1 MTYDDRM
8 ISRTLVLGGFRDFC
22 DVFALTFKAC
32 IKALVLDEGARCIM
46 LCIGKRVHRYFSKVS
61 NVPHFWWPWLMVCSQ
76 QQVGAGHTHLSTRG
90 IPLNSS
96 HWKWD
101 PSLWLAQ
108 CRHIRDSN
116 SKVLTRPVPP
126 DMEFVKNFTQPSHGI
141 RICIK
146 RKKIIYGKFFD
157 FCAEKCVYN

>member
-116 SKVLTRPVPP
+116 SKVLTRPFPP
-126 DMEFVKNFTQPSHGI
+126 IKLKRRQITKLLFVLFLKNTKENNRAWKHWDNFKI
-141 RICIK
+141 R
-146 RKKIIYGKFFD
+146 
-157 FCAEKCVYN
+157 V

>member
-126 DMEFVKNFTQPSHGI
+126 DMEFVKNFTHP
-141 RICIK
+141 
-146 RKKIIYGKFFD
+146 D
-157 FCAEKCVYN
+157 FQAKSFTPQKCVICDSFFRELTA